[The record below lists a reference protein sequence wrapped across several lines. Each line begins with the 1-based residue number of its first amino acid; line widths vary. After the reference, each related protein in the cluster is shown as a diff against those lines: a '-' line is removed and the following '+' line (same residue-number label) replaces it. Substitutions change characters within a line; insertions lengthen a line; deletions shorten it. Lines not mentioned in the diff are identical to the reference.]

1 MPISFAV
8 SNNGFFKPS
17 PRLAAFS
24 ISSISLALFV
34 TSHAALFRM
43 FAMIWIGSHFF
54 ANSSESV
61 ILSYLS
67 SEYL

>member
-8 SNNGFFKPS
+8 SNSGFLSPS

-34 TSHAALFRM
+34 TSHAALLRM
-43 FAMIWIGSHFF
+43 FAMICVGSHF
-54 ANSSESV
+54 
-61 ILSYLS
+61 
-67 SEYL
+67 

>member
-8 SNNGFFKPS
+8 SNSGFLSPS

-34 TSHAALFRM
+34 TSHAALLRM
-43 FAMIWIGSHFF
+43 FAMICVGSHFW
-54 ANSSESV
+54 ANSSESG